1 MANKLWD
8 DIFWTEIRQVTVAQ
22 KNKHQVNILQQ
33 QLLQLQQPKRKTVM
47 QSFDISLIKGA
58 AKRRARVPEYQI
70 KISSTT

>member
-1 MANKLWD
+1 MNKLGD

-47 QSFDISLIKGA
+47 QSFDI
-58 AKRRARVPEYQI
+58 
-70 KISSTT
+70 